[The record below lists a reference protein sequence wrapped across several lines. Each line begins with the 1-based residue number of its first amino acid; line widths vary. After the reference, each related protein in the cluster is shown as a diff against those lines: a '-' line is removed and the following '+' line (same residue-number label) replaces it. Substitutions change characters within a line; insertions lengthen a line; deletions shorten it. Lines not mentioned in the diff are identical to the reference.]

1 MRGQQKSDS
10 SRVKQSEESFQEIL
24 LVGGQLTPGIVRV
37 GKTVRR
43 PPKGNAAFVRELLLF
58 LEKQGYGFAPRFLG
72 MDEQGREILS
82 YMEGDRFS
90 DSGSRLPDDLLV
102 EAARVIRGLHDV
114 TAGSRLAQPHEV
126 VAHNDLGPHNTIF
139 HEKRVVGLID
149 WDDAAPGTRLRDLAN
164 AVWCYVDV
172 SHWANQTAEEQARR
186 IRLMCEA
193 YGWEDP
199 IALVDDF
206 EADLQQALRNHEQ
219 AGRAGAVKVFQEEVS
234 WMGVRAQ
241 ELRVV
246 LR

>member
-1 MRGQQKSDS
+1 MSSRSESDS
-10 SRVKQSEESFQEIL
+10 NRSKQSGEPFQEIP
-24 LVGGQLTPGIVRV
+24 LVGGQLTPGIMRV
-37 GKTVRR
+37 GETVRR
-43 PPKGNAAFVRELLLF
+43 PPKGNTAFVRELLLF
-58 LEKQGYGFAPRFLG
+58 LEEQGYRFAPRFLG

-82 YMEGDRFS
+82 YMEGDTFS

-114 TAGSRLAQPHEV
+114 TAGSRLARGHEV

-139 HEKRVVGLID
+139 HENRVVGLID

-219 AGRAGAVKVFQEEVS
+219 AGRAGAVKVFQEEVR
-234 WMGVRAQ
+234 WMRVRAQ
-241 ELRVV
+241 ELRLV